1 MEDGEHHTFKVNPE
15 GPGYICCFCDKAQ
28 SRLPTHL
35 TSKNSPCQGR
45 ITSMSTFS
53 SSFKSFSAKMRQAKF
68 KESNPGDEAKRYQK
82 HKESNPGDEAKR
94 YKKHKESNP
103 GDEAKRRAEY
113 VKRNPE
119 AAEASATNFKES
131 RPGDEARRYQKHKE
145 GRPGDE
151 AKRQKLCRAGRSSND
166 MVKKFQ
172 EVTMYSCIFVC
183 SCCHLRKFRNQVH
196 LIDDKLNDTITK
208 KAPTAMKECIYP
220 EDCEELPADLLVDIG
235 KGPQAWLC
243 NTCKKYL
250 LKSKMPPN
258 CHKNNLEV
266 KPSWQDN
273 QDTKLTQLEAHL
285 ISRNIQFQF
294 IRPKGRSR

>member
-68 KESNPGDEAKRYQK
+68 KESNPGDEAKR
-82 HKESNPGDEAKR
+82 
-94 YKKHKESNP
+94 
-103 GDEAKRRAEY
+103 RAEY

-131 RPGDEARRYQKHKE
+131 RPGDEAKRYQKHKE